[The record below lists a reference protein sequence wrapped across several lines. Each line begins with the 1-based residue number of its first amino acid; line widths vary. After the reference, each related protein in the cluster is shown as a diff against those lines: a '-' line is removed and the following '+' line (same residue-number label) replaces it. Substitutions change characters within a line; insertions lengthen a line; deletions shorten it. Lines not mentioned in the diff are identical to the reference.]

1 MTILV
6 NWDNAEKTT
15 ILYTIHGRWT
25 WEDLYDALDKGRGMM
40 DSVSHEKV
48 DFIVDMSDC
57 KLLPDNALSNFARMT
72 NKPHPKNGRM
82 VMVGATTFVRALLNM
97 LGRYQGANDNAKAVK
112 AVPSVEEARNVI
124 AAYRQQDAQ
133 NS

>member
-25 WEDLYDALDKGRGMM
+25 WEDLYAALDEGRGMM
-40 DSVSHEKV
+40 DSVSHDKV
-48 DFIVDMSDC
+48 DFIVDMTDC
-57 KLLPDNALSNFARMT
+57 KLLPENALSHFARMT
-72 NKPHPKNGRM
+72 NKPHPQNGRM
-82 VMVGATTFVRALLNM
+82 VMAGATTFVRALLNV
-97 LGRYQGANDNAKAVK
+97 LGRYQGANENAKAVK
-112 AVPSVEEARNVI
+112 AVPTLEEAREVI
-124 AAYRQQDAQ
+124 AAYRQLGAQ

>member
-25 WEDLYDALDKGRGMM
+25 WEDLYAALNEGRGMM
-40 DSVSHEKV
+40 DSVSHDKV
-48 DFIVDMSDC
+48 DFIVDMTDC
-57 KLLPDNALSNFARMT
+57 KLLPENALSHFARMT
-72 NKPHPKNGRM
+72 TKPHLKNGRM
-82 VMVGATTFVRALLNM
+82 VMAGATTFVRALLNV
-97 LGRYQGANDNAKAVK
+97 LGRYQGANENAKAVK
-112 AVPSVEEARNVI
+112 AVPTLAEARSI
-124 AAYRQQDAQ
+124 ITAYRQLDAQ